1 MLSEQFISELK
12 MRNDIEDVVGS
23 YVNVKRRGR
32 NLVGLCPFH
41 SEKDPFF
48 YRLPG

>member
-32 NLVGLCPFH
+32 NLVGPIPFG
-41 SEKDPFF
+41 KDPFF